1 MDGSE
6 VQFWGSFKIPENG
19 FWDGPDGAGRY
30 NLESPVNCAS
40 LQLVQTGQ
48 RGWMLPQ
55 GRT

>member
-6 VQFWGSFKIPENG
+6 VQFWGSFKIPEND

-48 RGWMLPQ
+48 RG
-55 GRT
+55 